1 VDVFAL
7 IRNWFDWCF
16 ENPEKINPNHTALY
30 FFCIEH
36 CNRLGWKEKFG
47 LPTSMAKEAIGIRN
61 FRTYKKALTDL
72 VDFGFIK
79 MIEISKNQYSSN
91 IIAIVQNTKAHTKA
105 LTKASTKHIQK
116 QSKSIDSIDIPITKY
131 QLPNTISFNVF
142 WDLYDKK
149 EQKDSCEKK
158 WNALDLATQE
168 KIILVLPDYVKW
180 KNEKQYRPNPQTFLN
195 QKRWLDEIPKPKTY
209 TSTIPEEDNK
219 W

>member
-1 VDVFAL
+1 
-7 IRNWFDWCF
+7 
-16 ENPEKINPNHTALY
+16 
-30 FFCIEH
+30 
-36 CNRLGWKEKFG
+36 
-47 LPTSMAKEAIGIRN
+47 MAKEAIGIRN

-149 EQKDSCEKK
+149 EQRDSCEKK
-158 WNALDLATQE
+158 WNALDLETQE
-168 KIILVLPDYVKW
+168 KIISVLPDYVKW

-195 QKRWLDEIPKPKTY
+195 QKKMA
-209 TSTIPEEDNK
+209 
-219 W
+219 